1 MKKFDFK
8 YINDEN
14 GMHARPAGRLVK
26 KASDFNS
33 DIKIICGSEFANA
46 KQLIP
51 LIKMGIKY
59 NDDITVTID
68 GEDEIQAEQSLK
80 SFFGIV

>member
-1 MKKFDFK
+1 MKKFNFK
-8 YINDEN
+8 FNDKN

-33 DIKIICGSEFANA
+33 DIQIICGEKFTDA
-46 KQLIP
+46 KKLFP
-51 LIKMGIKY
+51 LIQMGIKF
-59 NDDITVTID
+59 NDDITVQIE